1 MTQLVFKTP
10 RVERTESRLHAFL
23 IARTKGG
30 ETTSHIRF
38 IEPVVTTTADATHD
52 VAWFQLGQGPLQ
64 PAFPSKVARI
74 MHIMIEAARAE
85 L

>member
-30 ETTSHIRF
+30 ETNNHIRF

-52 VAWFQLGQGPLQ
+52 VA
-64 PAFPSKVARI
+64 
-74 MHIMIEAARAE
+74 
-85 L
+85 